1 MENGEMA
8 LAECP
13 CLPPLLSLL
22 LFLGPVVGSAGF
34 SWAWGSGPFWGGG
47 LVLRG
52 AGMAC
57 PGAASVIA
65 VWLSG
70 ALAQQ
75 VASRIPSLP
84 EPRHAIGH
92 LPRHLELR
100 NPVFW
105 KSEGWKEEL
114 GLWGGSGQDG
124 LEGKA
129 CDEA

>member
-1 MENGEMA
+1 MA

-13 CLPPLLSLL
+13 CLPPLLSLY

-34 SWAWGSGPFWGGG
+34 SWAWDLGPFWGGRP
-47 LVLRG
+47 VLRG

-75 VASRIPSLP
+75 VASRIPSLL
-84 EPRHAIGH
+84 EPPACSWTPALSSGAEESSLLEIG
-92 LPRHLELR
+92 R
-100 NPVFW
+100 
-105 KSEGWKEEL
+105 
-114 GLWGGSGQDG
+114 
-124 LEGKA
+124 LEGRAGSVGWTPPGRA
-129 CDEA
+129 CREAL